1 MRARSVEQ
9 QQHELPCA
17 RGGGECACVVCFTVS
32 ELLRHRHTVEQ
43 YGVRVDIPTEAHR
56 VYHSSTCSI
65 LTRYSWPCFESNGFL
80 FGRRYAE

>member
-1 MRARSVEQ
+1 
-9 QQHELPCA
+9 
-17 RGGGECACVVCFTVS
+17 VS